1 MKKTIRELTKAVVFL
16 SAILASAKYIDD
28 MDPVRNKC
36 VRFYNH
42 QRAHV
47 FSNECVPYTEEQY
60 DFETEECEM
69 YKPIEK

>member
-1 MKKTIRELTKAVVFL
+1 MGKVVYTTDV
-16 SAILASAKYIDD
+16 AHCMGGDCPI
-28 MDPVRNKC
+28 RNKC

-60 DFETEECEM
+60 NLENEECEM
-69 YKPIEK
+69 FKPIKP

>member
-1 MKKTIRELTKAVVFL
+1 MSKKITYTTDVAHCMGRDCPI
-16 SAILASAKYIDD
+16 
-28 MDPVRNKC
+28 RNKC

-60 DFETEECEM
+60 DFETKQCEM
-69 YKPIEK
+69 LKPIEI

>member
-1 MKKTIRELTKAVVFL
+1 MSKITYTTDVAHCTGRDCPIR
-16 SAILASAKYIDD
+16 S
-28 MDPVRNKC
+28 KC

-60 DFETEECEM
+60 DFETEECQM
-69 YKPIEK
+69 YKPIEQ

>member
-1 MKKTIRELTKAVVFL
+1 MGRVNYTTDVAHCMGRDCVI
-16 SAILASAKYIDD
+16 
-28 MDPVRNKC
+28 RNKC

-42 QRAHV
+42 QRVHV

-69 YKPIEK
+69 FKQIEQ

>member
-1 MKKTIRELTKAVVFL
+1 MGKVVYTTDI
-16 SAILASAKYIDD
+16 AHCMGEDCPI
-28 MDPVRNKC
+28 RNKC

-60 DFETEECEM
+60 DFETGECEM
-69 YKPIEK
+69 FKPIKK